1 MRDLYSILDVGR
13 NSSNAAIKAAYRGL
27 AKQSHPDLHLG
38 DGEAENRT
46 KEINYAYAILGDP
59 GSRAAYDEELD
70 MLAAKERKVAF
81 VNASAIAAGIAF
93 FVIAA
98 GALTFTVMR
107 MHSGGGLQ
115 QSADAPRTSR
125 TRIATIGVP
134 ESAFANTPVAV
145 APVVAE
151 APRNS
156 SAPEEPS
163 SDATAGQKDAPVRE
177 TVHIALVAAPQPEIS
192 PAAPALSAPATSA
205 PAASAPKRST
215 AVAMAK
221 ARVEPDRQ
229 DVRREHAMVRKMGK
243 RSAEQAREFE
253 TASFVRPRLREEPE
267 SWIAPRKT
275 MARRSPGDDGAM
287 GEIED

>member
-13 NSSNAAIKAAYRGL
+13 DSSNAAIKAAYRGL

-59 GSRAAYDEELD
+59 GLRAAYDEELD
-70 MLAAKERKVAF
+70 MLAAKKRKLAF
-81 VNASAIAAGIAF
+81 MNASAIAAGIAL

-98 GALTFTVMR
+98 AALTFTVTR
-107 MHSGGGLQ
+107 MHNGDGLQ
-115 QSADAPRTSR
+115 RSAEALRTSR

-134 ESAFANTPVAV
+134 ESAFANSPVAV

-151 APRNS
+151 ARQNS

-163 SDATAGQKDAPVRE
+163 SDATAGQNGAPVRE

-192 PAAPALSAPATSA
+192 PSASATAAF
-205 PAASAPKRST
+205 ASAPKRST

-229 DVRREHAMVRKMGK
+229 GVRREHAMVRRMGR
-243 RSAEQAREFE
+243 RSAGQTREFE
-253 TASFVRPRLREEPE
+253 TASYVRPRLREEPE

-275 MARRSPGDDGAM
+275 MARRLPGGDGAM

>member
-13 NSSNAAIKAAYRGL
+13 DSSNAAIKAAYRGL

-46 KEINYAYAILGDP
+46 KEINYAYAVLGDP
-59 GSRAAYDEELD
+59 ASRAAYDEELD

-81 VNASAIAAGIAF
+81 LNTSAIAAGIAF
-93 FVIAA
+93 LAIAA

-107 MHSGGGLQ
+107 MHNGGGLQ
-115 QSADAPRTSR
+115 QNAEAPRTSR
-125 TRIATIGVP
+125 SHIATIGVP
-134 ESAFANTPVAV
+134 ESAFANFPVAV
-145 APVVAE
+145 AVAE

-163 SDATAGQKDAPVRE
+163 SDATAGQKDAPVPE

-192 PAAPALSAPATSA
+192 PAA

-229 DVRREHAMVRKMGK
+229 GVRREHAMVRKMGR
-243 RSAEQAREFE
+243 RSAGQTREFE
-253 TASFVRPRLREEPE
+253 TASFVWLRPQQESEPWMA
-267 SWIAPRKT
+267 SRKT
-275 MARRSPGDDGAM
+275 MARRSPGADAPLD
-287 GEIED
+287 EIEDRTR

>member
-13 NSSNAAIKAAYRGL
+13 DSSNAAIKAAYRGL

-59 GSRAAYDEELD
+59 GARAVYDEELD
-70 MLAAKERKVAF
+70 MLAAKERKLAF
-81 VNASAIAAGIAF
+81 MNASAIAAGIAF

-98 GALTFTVMR
+98 GALTFTVTR
-107 MHSGGGLQ
+107 MHKGDGLQ
-115 QSADAPRTSR
+115 QSVEAPRTSR

-134 ESAFANTPVAV
+134 ESAFANIPVAV

-151 APRNS
+151 TPRNS

-163 SDATAGQKDAPVRE
+163 SDATAGQKDAPVPE

-192 PAAPALSAPATSA
+192 PAAPAAS
-205 PAASAPKRST
+205 AASTPKRSI

-229 DVRREHAMVRKMGK
+229 GVRREHAMVRKMGR
-243 RSAEQAREFE
+243 RSAGQTREFE

-275 MARRSPGDDGAM
+275 MARRLPGDDGAM

>member
-13 NSSNAAIKAAYRGL
+13 DSSNAAIKAAYRGL

-59 GSRAAYDEELD
+59 GARAVYDEELD
-70 MLAAKERKVAF
+70 MLAAKERKLAF
-81 VNASAIAAGIAF
+81 MNASAIAAGIAF

-98 GALTFTVMR
+98 GALTFTVTR
-107 MHSGGGLQ
+107 MHKGDGLQ
-115 QSADAPRTSR
+115 QSAEAPRTSR

-134 ESAFANTPVAV
+134 ESAFANSPVAV
-145 APVVAE
+145 APVVDE

-163 SDATAGQKDAPVRE
+163 SDATAGQKDAPVPE

-192 PAAPALSAPATSA
+192 PAAPAAS
-205 PAASAPKRST
+205 AASTPKRSI

-229 DVRREHAMVRKMGK
+229 GVRREHAMVRKMGR
-243 RSAEQAREFE
+243 RSAGQTREFE

-275 MARRSPGDDGAM
+275 MARRLPGDDGAM